1 MVAVEP
7 CSGEADQAR
16 GACLS
21 TRAWAL
27 DRPPALFSTRPR
39 RIGGISLN
47 VQARPE
53 TIQGRGAG
61 ASVLPGGGLGQAR
74 CVRHRWERQRTG
86 GDGRAGGRREGARH
100 FSNTAGGHQQLRDYL
115 AAPGRPVRV
124 CLEATGLYGLD
135 VALGLERDA
144 RFQGMVANPR
154 AVKNFAQALFQRSK
168 NDRRDA
174 GVLLEYAARMPFQ
187 AWQPPSRAA
196 LQLTAV
202 TRRLQTLTEQARAE
216 KNRGHALA
224 ATAASSTVVVGDVK
238 RSLRAIEKAQARL
251 ARAAEKIIA
260 DDEPLGELVLVPANA
275 DVRQWVA
282 YAGLDPREYS
292 SGSSWKKRTR
302 ISKVGNRHV
311 RRVLYMP
318 ALTAAHHSP
327 VFRAYYQHLL
337 AAGKCKMV
345 ALIAVM
351 RKLLH
356 AVFGMFKHNAA
367 FDETKVYP
375 GFPPELAA
383 SFAS

>member
-1 MVAVEP
+1 MFKLDRRRYRVGEP
-7 CSGEADQAR
+7 EPAYCREAD
-16 GACLS
+16 
-21 TRAWAL
+21 L
-27 DRPPALFSTRPR
+27 DKPDVC
-39 RIGGISLN
+39 GIDVSAKEL
-47 VQARPE
+47 VVMVE
-53 TIQGRGAG
+53 
-61 ASVLPGGGLGQAR
+61 R
-74 CVRHRWERQRTG
+74 C
-86 GDGRAGGRREGARH
+86 GRREGARN
-100 FSNTAGGHQQLRDYL
+100 FSNTASGHQQLRDYL

-135 VALGLERDA
+135 VALWLERDA
-144 RFQGMVANPR
+144 RFQVMVANPR

-168 NDRRDA
+168 NDRLDA

-202 TRRLQTLTEQARAE
+202 TRRLQTLTEQATAE
-216 KNRGHALA
+216 NRGHALA
-224 ATAASSTVVVGDVK
+224 ATAASSTVVVADVK

-260 DDEPLGELVLVPANA
+260 DDEPLQRRYQLLRTVPGVGETSALQLLGELVLVPANA

-292 SGSSWKKRTR
+292 SGSSLKKRTR

-375 GFPPELAA
+375 GFAPELAA

>member
-1 MVAVEP
+1 MFKLDRRRYRVGEP
-7 CSGEADQAR
+7 EPAYCREAD
-16 GACLS
+16 
-21 TRAWAL
+21 L
-27 DRPPALFSTRPR
+27 DKPDVC
-39 RIGGISLN
+39 GIDVSAKEL
-47 VQARPE
+47 VVMVE
-53 TIQGRGAG
+53 
-61 ASVLPGGGLGQAR
+61 R
-74 CVRHRWERQRTG
+74 C
-86 GDGRAGGRREGARH
+86 GRREGARN

-135 VALGLERDA
+135 VALWLERDA
-144 RFQGMVANPR
+144 RFQVMVANPR

-168 NDRRDA
+168 NDRLDA

-202 TRRLQTLTEQARAE
+202 TRRLQTLTEQATAE

-224 ATAASSTVVVGDVK
+224 ATAASSTVVVADVK

-260 DDEPLGELVLVPANA
+260 DDEPLQRRYQLLRTVPGVGETSALQLLGELVLVPANA

-292 SGSSWKKRTR
+292 SGSSLKKRTR

-375 GFPPELAA
+375 GFAPELAA